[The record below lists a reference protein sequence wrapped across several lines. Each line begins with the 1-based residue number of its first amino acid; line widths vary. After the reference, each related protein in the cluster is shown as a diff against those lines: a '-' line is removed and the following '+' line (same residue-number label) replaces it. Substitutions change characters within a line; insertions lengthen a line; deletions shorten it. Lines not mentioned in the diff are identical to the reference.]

1 MFYREAIESD
11 TLELLKKINS
21 NSYFKNVRL
30 VGWMALALQTGHRKS
45 VDLDFFGSFY
55 PDEYE
60 VSKAIQTY
68 GDIKKLHST
77 PNIFV
82 FSINNI
88 KVDFVNYSYP
98 WIEDIMYINGLKLA
112 GKKDIGAMK
121 LAAIAGRGTKKDF
134 VDLYFLLKEFSLKEL
149 RDFYSQKYNDGNIFM
164 VLRSLNYF
172 EDADKDDIQ
181 MIKNVSWEDIKNNI
195 TEQHKE
201 FLS

>member
-1 MFYREAIESD
+1 
-11 TLELLKKINS
+11 
-21 NSYFKNVRL
+21 
-30 VGWMALALQTGHRKS
+30 
-45 VDLDFFGSFY
+45 
-55 PDEYE
+55 
-60 VSKAIQTY
+60 
-68 GDIKKLHST
+68 
-77 PNIFV
+77 
-82 FSINNI
+82 
-88 KVDFVNYSYP
+88 
-98 WIEDIMYINGLKLA
+98 
-112 GKKDIGAMK
+112 MK

-149 RDFYSQKYNDGNIFM
+149 LDFYSQKYNDGNIFM